1 MPMRISFY
9 FFFKLAVLLSFLHS
23 MHIWITWNIPT
34 HYIGIAVSFIM
45 LFYVLLTRVK
55 LRVTFKKV
63 LGAVLLLTAY
73 FLGYTLD
80 SVSAVIGPLF
90 IFFPSL
96 LLLFISNSK
105 IPVDTF
111 NFIVSFFAVLLPI
124 SLFVF
129 LLSFI
134 GLPPVGQVTHFS
146 GLYGTFDNYILAF
159 RSNFYGFRFSS
170 VFLEPGHLGM
180 ILSFLLFALKYNF
193 KDFRVVILLIVS
205 LFTLSLAAY
214 VLIFIGYIL
223 KLLLYRELRF
233 RVVLL
238 GSVSLLL
245 LYLLAVNFNEG
256 DNLLNNHLFAR
267 LQLDEEKGFTGNNR
281 TYGKFD
287 DVFEI
292 AMNNKELVFWGIGVD
307 NYNLL
312 RDNIHFGGAGV
323 KVYVLR
329 QGLVSV
335 LLVFSAYFLV
345 GLSLSKHRRY
355 ILCFMLLIALSFW
368 QRAYPFWTSWLVPYI
383 AGVIKMD
390 FDKNANEKNSDLH
403 G

>member
-1 MPMRISFY
+1 MPMRISF
-9 FFFKLAVLLSFLHS
+9 FFLFKLAVLLMFLDS
-23 MHIWITWNIPT
+23 MHLWVTWNIPT
-34 HYIGIAVSFIM
+34 HYIGVIVFSVMIS
-45 LFYVLLTRVK
+45 YVILTGVK
-55 LRVTFKKV
+55 LRVSFKRGIGAV
-63 LGAVLLLTAY
+63 LLITAFLLGYNLNSLGAVL
-73 FLGYTLD
+73 
-80 SVSAVIGPLF
+80 GPVFTVL
-90 IFFPSL
+90 PCL
-96 LLLFISNSK
+96 LLLFISDSK
-105 IPVDTF
+105 ILLDTF
-111 NFIVSFFAVLLPI
+111 NFIVNFFAILLPI

-129 LLSFI
+129 LLTFI
-134 GLPPVGQVTHFS
+134 GLPRIGEITHFS
-146 GLYGTFDNYILAF
+146 DLYGTFDNYILAF
-159 RSNFYGFRFSS
+159 RSNMYGFRFSS

-281 TYGKFD
+281 TYGKLD

-368 QRAYPFWTSWLVPYI
+368 QRAYPFWTSWIITFMGGI
-383 AGVIKMD
+383 ALT
-390 FDKNANEKNSDLH
+390 NEIRPKEVEK
-403 G
+403 

>member
-9 FFFKLAVLLSFLHS
+9 FFFKLAVLLIFLHS
-23 MHIWITWNIPT
+23 MHIWISWNIPT

-63 LGAVLLLTAY
+63 LGAGLLLTAY

-80 SVSAVIGPLF
+80 SVSAAIGPLF

-146 GLYGTFDNYILAF
+146 GLYGTYDNYIFAF
-159 RSNFYGFRFSS
+159 RSNMYGYRFSS

-180 ILSFLLFALKYNF
+180 ILSYMLFALRFNF
-193 KDFRVVILLIVS
+193 KDVRVIILFVAS
-205 LFTLSLAAY
+205 LFTFSLAAY
-214 VLIFIGYIL
+214 VLIFIGYIF

-238 GSVSLLL
+238 GSISLCL
-245 LYLLAVNFNEG
+245 LYLIAVNFNDGE
-256 DNLLNNHLFAR
+256 NLLNNHFFAR
-267 LQLDEEKGFTGNNR
+267 LQPDGERGFAGNNR
-281 TYGKFD
+281 TYGKLD
-287 DVFEI
+287 DIYEVAI
-292 AMNNKELVFWGIGVD
+292 RHKDLVLWGIGVD
-307 NYNLL
+307 NFNILK
-312 RDNIHFGGAGV
+312 DNFDFGGAGI

-335 LLVFSAYFLV
+335 LLVFAAYLFM
-345 GLSLSKHRRY
+345 GLSLSKKKQY
-355 ILCFMLLIALSFW
+355 TLCFVLLLALSFW
-368 QRAYPFWTSWLVPYI
+368 QRAYPFWTSWIITFMGGI
-383 AGVIKMD
+383 ALT
-390 FDKNANEKNSDLH
+390 NEIRPKEV
-403 G
+403 